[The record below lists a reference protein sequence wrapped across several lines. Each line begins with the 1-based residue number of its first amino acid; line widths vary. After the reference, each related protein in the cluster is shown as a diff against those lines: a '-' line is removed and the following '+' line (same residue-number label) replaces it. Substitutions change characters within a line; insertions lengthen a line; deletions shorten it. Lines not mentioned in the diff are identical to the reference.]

1 MKKISKIFVR
11 MLALVLMITAC
22 LSFVACKDIKEVKL
36 AVSYYDHS
44 SSQEKEIEF
53 SVDFYRDFAPETVDA
68 MLSYI
73 KDGYYDGCIFYKT
86 AAESNVLKV
95 GDLKMVD
102 GQIVKND
109 IKPTI
114 DGEFEHGKVKGSNLQ
129 NKKGSIGL
137 WRSWTAHDGTYSTST
152 STDTGRSTWFMPLT
166 ESPIS
171 NYEGWFCVF
180 AQIDLEASGANDAF
194 SAIDTL
200 FNDETY
206 FDEYVIYYTGEYDE
220 SKADQD
226 YGLEFHCELAE
237 EFDEETTV
245 FEAEGNQLVCYN
257 KATIRVARV
266 PDTDKVGAVIKS
278 VKVA

>member
-1 MKKISKIFVR
+1 MKRLSKNFVR
-11 MLALVLMITAC
+11 LLAIVLMAVAC
-22 LSFVACKDIKEVKL
+22 LSFVGCKDVRHATL
-36 AVSYYDHS
+36 NVSYYDNVA
-44 SSQEKEIEF
+44 SQEKEIAF
-53 SVDFYRDFAPETVDA
+53 SLDLYRNFAPETVDA

-86 AAESNVLKV
+86 ATESNVLKV

-114 DGEFEHGKVKGSNLQ
+114 DGEFENGKVKGSNLQ

-137 WRSWTAHDGTYSTST
+137 WRSWTEHDGNHMTST

-166 ESPIS
+166 DSPIS
-171 NYEGWFCVF
+171 TYEGWFCVF
-180 AQIDLEASGANDAF
+180 AQINLDADGAADAF

-200 FNDETY
+200 FDDEDC
-206 FDEYVIYYTGEYDE
+206 FVEYVIYYTGEYDE
-220 SKADQD
+220 TKADED
-226 YGLEFHCELAE
+226 YGLEFHAELAD
-237 EFDEETTV
+237 EFDENTTV

-257 KATIRVARV
+257 KATIRVAIV
-266 PDTDKVGAVIKS
+266 PNTDNVTAVVKS
-278 VKVA
+278 AKA

>member
-1 MKKISKIFVR
+1 MKKFSKIFVK
-11 MLALVLMITAC
+11 MLALVLMATAC
-22 LSFVACKDIKEVKL
+22 LSFVACKDVREVKL
-36 AVSYYDHS
+36 SVSYYDHS

-68 MLSYI
+68 MLGYI

-86 AAESNVLKV
+86 ETESNVLKL

-109 IKPTI
+109 IKPTL
-114 DGEFEHGKVKGSNLQ
+114 DGEFEHGKVKGSTLQ

-137 WRSWTAHDGTYSTST
+137 WRSWTAHDGTHMTST

-166 ESPIS
+166 DSPIS
-171 NYEGWFCVF
+171 TYEGWFCVF
-180 AQIDLEASGANDAF
+180 AQINLDASGARDAF
-194 SAIDTL
+194 SAIDAL

-206 FDEYVIYYTGEYDE
+206 FNEYVMYYTGEYDAD
-220 SKADQD
+220 KADQD
-226 YGLEFHCELAE
+226 YGLEFHCDPIE
-237 EFDEETTV
+237 EFDEDTVV
-245 FEAEGNQLVCYN
+245 FEAEGDQLVCFN
-257 KATIRVARV
+257 KVIIRVACV

-278 VKVA
+278 AKA